1 MNNRIHKRNAKL
13 VTVFGGSGF
22 LGRHVVGALA
32 KKGYKIRVAV
42 RRPDLA
48 GHLQPLGNV
57 GQIQPVQANMRFGW
71 SVERAIQGSD
81 VVVNLVGILNE
92 SGNQK
97 FNSVQCDGAR
107 RVAEYCKTN
116 NASLVHVSAIGA
128 EAASESGYC
137 SSKGQA
143 ELQIL
148 KILKSAVILRPSII
162 FGSDDGF
169 FNKFASLARIFPFL
183 PLIGGGSTRFQPVY
197 VGDVAKAVVKGV
209 EDKLAG
215 GKIYEL
221 GGDEVLSFRQ
231 CMELILH
238 QTGRTN
244 ALVHVP
250 WVVANMIA
258 KLTGW
263 LPGAPLTTDQVIML
277 KSDNVVSAEAIRQKR
292 TLAGMGIEPVT
303 LSAILPS
310 YLVRFRPY
318 GQFSKAPFS
327 NPENTSSCE

>member
-1 MNNRIHKRNAKL
+1 MSTRENNTKL

-48 GHLQPLGNV
+48 YHLQPLGNV
-57 GQIQPVQANMRFGW
+57 GQIQTVQANMRFGW
-71 SVERAIQGSD
+71 SVERAIEGAD
-81 VVVNLVGILNE
+81 VVVNLVGILSE
-92 SGNQK
+92 TGKQK
-97 FNSVQCDGAR
+97 FHNVQCVGAQS
-107 RVAEYCKTN
+107 VAEFCKSRNTP
-116 NASLVHVSAIGA
+116 LVHMSAIGA
-128 EAASESGYC
+128 NPDSASGYC

-143 ELQIL
+143 EQQIL
-148 KILKSAVILRPSII
+148 KIYKSAMILRPSIV

-169 FNKFASLARIFPFL
+169 FNKFAGMARFSPLL
-183 PLIGGGSTRFQPVY
+183 PLIGGGLTLFQPVY

-209 EDKLAG
+209 EGNLIG

-238 QTGRTN
+238 QTGRKN
-244 ALVHVP
+244 GFVHVP
-250 WVVANMIA
+250 WMIAKMVA

-263 LPGAPLTTDQVIML
+263 IPGAPITRDQVTML
-277 KSDNVVSAEAIRQKR
+277 ESDNVVSELAIRQKR
-292 TLAGMGIEPVT
+292 TLKGMGIEPVT
-303 LSAILPS
+303 LAAILPS
-310 YLVRFRPY
+310 YLVRFRPS
-318 GQFSKAPFS
+318 GQFSKGPFS
-327 NPENTSSCE
+327 NPEDA